1 MMNGKFEIVLF
12 PKTGVG
18 MGSSTA
24 NPSKGTPLARKVHV
38 QLIDDISGEE
48 AQESVRF
55 ALDGVEYEIDL
66 AEENAVELRKA
77 LEPYIARG
85 RRIRGASAG
94 QRSAATTSSRE
105 QTRRIREWAVA
116 NGYNPSARGRI
127 SQDIM
132 KAYEEAH

>member
-1 MMNGKFEIVLF
+1 MALAW
-12 PKTGVG
+12 
-18 MGSSTA
+18 GSNTA

-55 ALDGVEYEIDL
+55 ALDGVQYEIDL
-66 AEENAVELRKA
+66 AEENAVGLRKA
-77 LEPYIARG
+77 LAPYIARG
-85 RRIRGASAG
+85 RRIRDSSAG

-105 QTRRIREWAVA
+105 QTQRIREWATA
-116 NGYNPSARGRI
+116 NGYNPSTRGRI

>member
-1 MMNGKFEIVLF
+1 M
-12 PKTGVG
+12 
-18 MGSSTA
+18 
-24 NPSKGTPLARKVHV
+24 ARKVHV

-66 AEENAVELRKA
+66 AEENAVGLRKA
-77 LEPYIARG
+77 LGPYIAHG
-85 RRIRGASAG
+85 RRIRGSSAG
-94 QRSAATTSSRE
+94 QKSMAATSSRE
-105 QTRRIREWAVA
+105 QTQRIREWAAA

>member
-1 MMNGKFEIVLF
+1 M
-12 PKTGVG
+12 
-18 MGSSTA
+18 
-24 NPSKGTPLARKVHV
+24 ARKVHV

-66 AEENAVELRKA
+66 TRENTAGLRKA
-77 LEPYIARG
+77 LEPYIAGG
-85 RRIRGASAG
+85 RRIRSSTAG
-94 QRSAATTSSRE
+94 QRSRAATSSRE
-105 QTRRIREWAVA
+105 QTQRIREWAGA